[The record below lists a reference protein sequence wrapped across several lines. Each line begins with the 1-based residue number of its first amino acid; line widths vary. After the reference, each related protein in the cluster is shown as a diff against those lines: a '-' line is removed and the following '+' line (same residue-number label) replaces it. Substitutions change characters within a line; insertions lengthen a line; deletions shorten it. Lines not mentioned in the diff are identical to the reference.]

1 MVFVVMAFQDL
12 LINCRAILTFYRALL
27 MGCRALLMRCK
38 ALVMEHRAYLIAK
51 RAKRALVK
59 TFRDEWVMSHMKES
73 CRTGGSHIIRE

>member
-12 LINCRAILTFYRALL
+12 LINCRAILTFYRAVL

-38 ALVMEHRAYLIAK
+38 ALVMEHRAYLI
-51 RAKRALVK
+51 AKRALVK

>member
-1 MVFVVMAFQDL
+1 MSRVEYMVFVVMAFQDL

-51 RAKRALVK
+51 RALVK
-59 TFRDEWVMSHMKES
+59 TFRDEWVSDTRMSHFTHK
-73 CRTGGSHIIRE
+73 